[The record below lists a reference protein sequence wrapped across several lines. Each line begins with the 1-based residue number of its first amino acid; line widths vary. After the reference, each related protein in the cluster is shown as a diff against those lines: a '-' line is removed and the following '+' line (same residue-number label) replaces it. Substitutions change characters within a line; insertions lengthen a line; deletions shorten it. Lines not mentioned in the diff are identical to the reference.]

1 MYNCDSGV
9 MNVNIDFNRI
19 NHAAL
24 MDGGCQ
30 LSASHELN
38 LPAQGKNWK
47 RAKEKEKLEKKFK
60 HLAR

>member
-24 MDGGCQ
+24 MEGGCQ
-30 LSASHELN
+30 LSASHKLN
-38 LPAQGKNWK
+38 LPAQGEM
-47 RAKEKEKLEKKFK
+47 AKSQRKGETGEEI
-60 HLAR
+60 